1 MPLARNDAHYGVGDW
16 MEFVTDTGPLEKRER
31 LNRHLEEGCS
41 DCRYTAEFFKKLVS
55 ACRDM
60 IPDEVSETWLERAR
74 SIWPQTTRR
83 LENAIPISAES
94 I

>member
-1 MPLARNDAHYGVGDW
+1 MAKHYGAADW
-16 MEFVTDTGPLEKRER
+16 MEFVRGIGPLEKRER
-31 LNRHLEEGCS
+31 MNRHLEEGCS

-83 LENAIPISAES
+83 LENAIRIPAES